1 MANSKYYYDPKSSQY
16 KRLRFSFWN
25 AVLYGSGILLTAG
38 FILMVLIVCYDQF
51 MVTDLEKTLLREN
64 KALRKHKKILTAQLV
79 DIESALTALNQQ
91 DRLVHARLFDIAPSV
106 SDDMFLEKNKAN
118 QNLLYSSEDDF
129 QKYIKNL
136 TGTTQTLRHQT
147 VIVNQFF
154 STQYSLKP
162 EDAVMLQGVPTLKP
176 IEALDQLQLVSGF
189 GIRINPFHKGK
200 YKHPGMD
207 FAAPRGTFIQAT
219 APGKI
224 KRVRVSSLLAGYGN
238 YITIDHGNG
247 FSTLYAHLDDLFV
260 RNGEKVS
267 KGQIIGTVGSSG
279 GSIAPHLH
287 YEIHLNGEQ
296 VDPAVFMIEGLSS
309 SEHSQ
314 LLSVNSQHNQS
325 LD

>member
-1 MANSKYYYDPKSSQY
+1 MANSKYYYNPKTCQY
-16 KRLRFSFWN
+16 ERLRFSFWK
-25 AVLYGSGILLTAG
+25 AVQNFCGIFLTAG
-38 FILMVLIVCYDQF
+38 FILIILIVGTDQLT
-51 MVTDLEKTLLREN
+51 VTDLEKNLLKEN
-64 KALRKHKKILTAQLV
+64 KALRKHKKILTAQLI
-79 DIESALTALNQQ
+79 DIESSLKDLAQQ
-91 DRLVHARLFDIAPSV
+91 DRLVHARLFDIEPSA
-106 SDDMFLEKNKAN
+106 SDNMFLEKNKAN
-118 QNLLYSSEDDF
+118 QDLLYSSEKDF
-129 QKYIKNL
+129 QKYLKNL
-136 TGTTQTLRHQT
+136 TGTTQTLRNQT
-147 VIVNQFF
+147 VMVNQFF
-154 STQYSLKP
+154 STQYSVKP

-200 YKHPGMD
+200 YKHQGMD
-207 FAAPRGTFIQAT
+207 FAAPRGTLVQAT

-247 FSTLYAHLDDLFV
+247 FTTLYAHLDDLFV

-279 GSIAPHLH
+279 GSMAPHLH
-287 YEIHLNGEQ
+287 YEIHLKGKP
-296 VDPAVFMIEGLSS
+296 VDPVVFMIEGLSS

-314 LLSVNSQHNQS
+314 LLSVNNQHNQS

>member
-1 MANSKYYYDPKSSQY
+1 MANSKYYYNPKTCQY
-16 KRLRFSFWN
+16 ERVRPGFWST
-25 AVLYGSGILLTAG
+25 VQYVCGIFLTAI
-38 FILMVLIVCYDQF
+38 FLLIVLIIGSDQL
-51 MVTDLEKTLLREN
+51 MLSDLEKNLLREN
-64 KALRKHKKILTAQLV
+64 KALRKHKKILTAQLA
-79 DIESALTALNQQ
+79 DIESTLTKLNKA
-91 DRLVHARLFDIAPSV
+91 DRLIHARLFDIEPSV

-118 QNLLYSSEDDF
+118 QDLLYSTESDF
-129 QKYIKNL
+129 QKYLKNL
-136 TGTTQTLRHQT
+136 AGTTQSLRNQT
-147 VIVNQFF
+147 VMVNQFF
-154 STQYSLKP
+154 STKYTLKP
-162 EDAVMLQGVPTLKP
+162 EDALTLQGVPTLKP

-207 FAAPRGTFIQAT
+207 FAAPRGTLIQAT

-247 FSTLYAHLDDLFV
+247 FTTLYAHLDELFV

-267 KGQIIGTVGSSG
+267 KGQIIGTVGNSG

-287 YEIHLNGEQ
+287 YEIHLKGEP
-296 VDPAVFMIEGLSS
+296 VDPVVFMIEGLSS

-314 LLSVNSQHNQS
+314 LLSVSNQHNQS

>member
-1 MANSKYYYDPKSSQY
+1 MANSKYYYNPKTCQY
-16 KRLRFSFWN
+16 ERLRFSFWK
-25 AVLYGSGILLTAG
+25 AVQNFCGIFLTAG
-38 FILMVLIVCYDQF
+38 FILIILIVGTDQLT
-51 MVTDLEKTLLREN
+51 VTDLEKNLLKEN
-64 KALRKHKKILTAQLV
+64 KALRKHKKILTAQLI
-79 DIESALTALNQQ
+79 DIESSLKDLAQQ
-91 DRLVHARLFDIAPSV
+91 DRLVHARLFDIEPSA
-106 SDDMFLEKNKAN
+106 SDNMFLEKNKAN
-118 QNLLYSSEDDF
+118 QDLLYSSEKDF
-129 QKYIKNL
+129 QKYLKNL
-136 TGTTQTLRHQT
+136 TGTTQTLRNQT
-147 VIVNQFF
+147 VMVNQFF
-154 STQYSLKP
+154 STQYSVKP

-200 YKHPGMD
+200 YKHQGMD
-207 FAAPRGTFIQAT
+207 FAAPRGTLVQAT

-247 FSTLYAHLDDLFV
+247 FTTLYAHLDDLFV

-279 GSIAPHLH
+279 GSMAPHLQ
-287 YEIHLNGEQ
+287 YEIHLKGKP
-296 VDPAVFMIEGLSS
+296 VDPVVFMIEGLSS

-314 LLSVNSQHNQS
+314 LLSVNNQHNQS